1 MEANRYNGYANYE
14 TWATALWLSD
24 DEASH
29 VYWSEAAEA
38 AREEAARCRQV
49 RDEVWT
55 AEKAP
60 LYLLAGRIKEEVT
73 EGAPELGCTLYA
85 DLLNAAFSEIDWQ
98 EVAANF
104 LETSGEPC
112 DGPAMPEMNQ
122 DPRPEEREPQ
132 EPRREENPFGE
143 LIFAYTREQAI
154 SDGVLVDVS
163 EVAKE
168 AGFKMPVAL
177 TRAVFENYVRVPEGV
192 HAQDEAGRLWD
203 ILHMTAFAA
212 RRCDPDAS
220 EIPVLLHVRNSN
232 RPGTPPLVRLK
243 AHCGPGDRGEPV
255 VTIMTPDED

>member
-14 TWATALWLSD
+14 TWATALWLGN

-73 EGAPELGCTLYA
+73 EEAPELGCTLYA

-132 EPRREENPFGE
+132 GPRREENPFGE

-177 TRAVFENYVRVPEGV
+177 TRAVFENYVRAPEGV

-220 EIPVLLHVRNSN
+220 EIPVMLHVRNSN
-232 RPGTPPLVRLK
+232 RRGTPPLVRLK
-243 AHCGPGDRGEPV
+243 ALCGPGDRGEPV